1 MTIKTFSI
9 LSAVS
14 IAVAS
19 ASAATVG
26 KVICRQQWPW
36 SARINV
42 EYILKDVSAPVDIRV
57 QCFNGEQELSSD
69 LMHNAISGEV
79 FNVAS
84 SGVKRFSIDPVKA
97 FGNVAV
103 DFGNFNVRL
112 TAVDAEADYD
122 EVIYK
127 VFDLTGTPPYK
138 HTDITRGDL
147 MNGKY
152 GSYEIDYEC
161 IGNGFNTT
169 LKDVIIWTAVTNGTE
184 YKTDK
189 LVMRKIPAAGVEW
202 KIGSRTGELGAP
214 DGGNSRN
221 EVQHTVR
228 LTEDFYMRV
237 FEVTQ
242 AQMAKFYTTTEVT
255 CGFAGAEDA
264 DVRPVESYRYGS
276 ELRGLND
283 WKAQDGS
290 DSQNEWVYWPTNAYQ
305 HCVRYNRALGSMR
318 SALGIKVD
326 LPTSA
331 QWEFACRAGTTNAL
345 YSGKEMTSANGDCP
359 NVEEIAWTSS
369 SDYSDAP
376 GGVAQTRPVG
386 LKKPNAFGLYDMAG
400 NVAEWCLDWF
410 YPDIET
416 FYDDDGNG
424 GKADILHADPLVDP
438 VGRAMRSDTNNLR
451 TRRGGSWYNNQGYS
465 RSALREGFGYQQP
478 KSYIGIRL
486 VAPAAADWK

>member
-1 MTIKTFSI
+1 MTIKAFSI

-84 SGVKRFSIDPVKA
+84 SGVKRFSIDPAKA

-103 DFGNFNVRL
+103 DFDNFNVRL

-127 VFDLTGTPPYK
+127 VFDLTGAPPYK

-152 GSYEIDYEC
+152 GSYEIDYGC

-202 KIGSRTGELGAP
+202 KIGSPPGEVGAPTGESLA
-214 DGGNSRN
+214 D
-221 EVQHTVR
+221 EAQHTVR
-228 LTEDFYMRV
+228 LTEDFYMSV

-242 AQMAKFYTTTEVT
+242 AQMAKVYTTDKVACAFVDT
-255 CGFAGAEDA
+255 EDA
-264 DVRPVESYRYGS
+264 AVRPVESYKYGS
-276 ELRGLND
+276 QLRALNN
-283 WKAQDGS
+283 WKAEDGS
-290 DSQNEWVYWPTNAYQ
+290 ASHNEWVYWPTNAYQ
-305 HCVRYNRALGSMR
+305 HCARYNSAIGKMR

-345 YSGKEMTSANGDCP
+345 YSGKEMTSLNGDCP
-359 NVEEIAWTSS
+359 NVEEIAWTSNS
-369 SDYSDAP
+369 SYSDAP

-438 VGRAMRSDTNNLR
+438 VGRAMRSNTYNLR
-451 TRRGGSWYNNQGYS
+451 TRRGGSWYDNQRYS
-465 RSALREGFGYQQP
+465 RSALRKGLNYEASM
-478 KSYIGIRL
+478 SYVGIRL